1 MDAASGSGGGGRGGG
16 GPSSSNFSLKYLWSF
31 FSRRLSRRAPKLRRL
46 INSSSASVDGDRFR
60 DFRICL
66 VGAVARCLSRRGG
79 YSGDDSPSV
88 DGGSSFSLP
97 LGGSFDPPSVAL
109 SSSRESSCIA
119 MYSLNATSIES
130 SSWDDNFSARFIVAD
145 PGFVVFDFVSANESL
160 GL

>member
-1 MDAASGSGGGGRGGG
+1 M
-16 GPSSSNFSLKYLWSF
+16 
-31 FSRRLSRRAPKLRRL
+31 RRL
-46 INSSSASVDGDRFR
+46 INSSSASVDGDRFW

-145 PGFVVFDFVSANESL
+145 PGFVVFDFVSANESFHTKFVVYICFLSVNLNFRL
-160 GL
+160 GIAPSMPLFARTH